1 MKEAQSAKIIQDQN
15 TLMIEGEITLH
26 SVSFL
31 ISRIQTIAQ
40 DLRESVTIDL
50 KNTTKIDTAGIA
62 FLKEIDRLL
71 KQSKIHLS
79 YKNTPQFV
87 KNAIKTFD
95 IEPDPACAKTI
106 KPPHKILFESIGELI
121 LYKWDRFIEFLYLL
135 SDVADYA
142 FVGLLK
148 RSGMRKGEFYNQCV
162 LIGMNALPIVALISF
177 LIGFIL
183 ALQSAAQLR
192 QFGASIYVADL
203 IAVSMTREMGP
214 LMTAIILSGRSGSSI
229 TSELATMVVT
239 EETDALKSMGLN
251 PIRYIVIPKVLA
263 ISLTTPILTV
273 FSMIIGILGAL
284 VIGVTYLQIG
294 VDPFINEVIE
304 VLVARD
310 IYVGLFKS
318 LIFALLIVVV
328 ATYYGLTV
336 KGGAADVGKATTSS
350 VVASIFCVILADSI
364 LGLLFYFGQSIVIY

>member
-1 MKEAQSAKIIQDQN
+1 MKNEITAKLYQN
-15 TLMIEGEITLH
+15 SDSLSIDGEITLH
-26 SVSFL
+26 TVSYL
-31 ISRIQTIAQ
+31 IQKIQESAE
-40 DLRESVTIDL
+40 DVEREMTIDL
-50 KNTTKIDTAGIA
+50 NHVTKIDTAGIA
-62 FLKEIDRLL
+62 FLKEIEHFFKSNK
-71 KQSKIHLS
+71 KQIHWINIPS
-79 YKNTPQFV
+79 FINQ
-87 KNAIKTFD
+87 AIKTFHV
-95 IEPDPACAKTI
+95 EPNPACSKVI
-106 KPPHKILFESIGELI
+106 KPPHKILFESFGEQI
-121 LYKWDRFIEFLYLL
+121 IYKWDRFVEFLYLL

-142 FVGLLK
+142 FMGLVK
-148 RSGMRKGEFYNQCV
+148 RVGMRKSEFYNQCI

-214 LMTAIILSGRSGSSI
+214 LMTAIILAGRSGSSI

-251 PIRYIVIPKVLA
+251 PIRYIVVPKVFA
-263 ISLTTPILTV
+263 ISLTTPILTI

-284 VIGVTYLQIG
+284 VIGVSYLQIG
-294 VDPFINEVIE
+294 VEPFMNEVIE

-310 IYVGLFKS
+310 IYIGLFKS
-318 LIFALLIVVV
+318 LVFALLIVVV

-364 LGLLFYFGQSIVIY
+364 LGLLFYFGQSIVVY